1 VPVIAIFVIVLW
13 PIAFLAMI
21 PALVMRYAEW
31 IDIDYWIILTPIWL
45 PLSLVAAF
53 LTLWGVGWVLVFFWA
68 ILASFFQ

>member
-13 PIAFLAMI
+13 PLAFLAMI